1 MKKNAPSPVVYLDP
15 VTGKKLCDSEQC
27 KNKFT
32 IRKYEVKETNYK
44 WTGGPVT
51 HKYFYSLCE
60 ECGRKNTTN
69 KDKALTSQSFTRGTN
84 NKGIDPEIEV
94 NDEKEN

>member
-69 KDKALTSQSFTRGTN
+69 KDKALRSEEHTSELQSH
-84 NKGIDPEIEV
+84 
-94 NDEKEN
+94 